1 MSDPNE
7 FQVIASIVAE
17 ASMDVI
23 PAQSQPI
30 ESENE

>member
-1 MSDPNE
+1 MSNPNE

-23 PAQSQPI
+23 PAQPN
-30 ESENE
+30 ENEETV

>member
-7 FQVIASIVAE
+7 MQVIASIVAE

-23 PAQSQPI
+23 PAQTI
-30 ESENE
+30 ENEETV

>member
-1 MSDPNE
+1 MSNPNE

-23 PAQSQPI
+23 PAQPI